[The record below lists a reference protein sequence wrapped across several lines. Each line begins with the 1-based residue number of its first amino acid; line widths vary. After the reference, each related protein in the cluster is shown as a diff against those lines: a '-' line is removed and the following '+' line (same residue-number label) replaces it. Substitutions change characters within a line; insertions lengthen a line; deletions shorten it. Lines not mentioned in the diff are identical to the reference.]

1 VQKFI
6 IYYCIDNYCMKG
18 VLNEN
23 MESLALD
30 NIDIIIDKDSFI
42 PVYYQLAKWLEKK
55 ILEGHLKAGDKIPS
69 ETELSEKLNISR
81 MTVRKAFELL
91 VKKNLIYSER
101 GRGTFVAKLNFSDA
115 FFKITEFF
123 FDTEEQGMTPET
135 NLLEIKIIDT
145 PFKVANKLKTSNK
158 KVLYLSFL
166 RMADNE
172 PVVYERKYILFNE
185 NLIQKISEELLSS
198 DIALFNI
205 SFSELI
211 EQATAAVSLKTDI
224 TIKASLANT
233 EEAKLLNEKVGAP
246 VLLVEQIVYEV
257 NGNSIA
263 LGVYIYRGN
272 KYKFSSS
279 YSY

>member
-1 VQKFI
+1 
-6 IYYCIDNYCMKG
+6 
-18 VLNEN
+18 
-23 MESLALD
+23 MESLVSD
-30 NIDIIIDKDSFI
+30 SFDVMIDKDSFV
-42 PVYYQLAKWLEKK
+42 PVYYQLAKCLEKK
-55 ILEGHLKAGDKIPS
+55 ILDGHLKSGDKIPS

-123 FDTEEQGMTPET
+123 FDTEEQGMTPESK
-135 NLLEIKIIDT
+135 LLEVKIIDT

-158 KVLYLSFL
+158 QVLHLSFL
-166 RMADNE
+166 RVADNE
-172 PVVYERKYILFNE
+172 PVVYERKYILINE
-185 NLIQKISEELLSS
+185 DLIQKISKELLNS

-211 EQATAAVSLKTDI
+211 EQATDAVSLKTDI
-224 TIKASLANT
+224 TIKASLANR
-233 EEAKLLNEKVGAP
+233 EEAKLLNEKVGSP
-246 VLLVEQIVYEV
+246 VLLVEQIVYGT

-263 LGVYIYRGN
+263 LGVYVYRGN